1 MKASKDWKERIADD
15 EETRF
20 RAHAE
25 TLLGIARARD
35 QGSAKK
41 RALHTKGNIGLR
53 ARFTVLGDL
62 PEEARVGLFREP
74 AGYDAWVRFSNGS
87 PSVQSDRKGD
97 VRGIAVKVLG
107 VTGTQI
113 IPELAGATTQDFLLI
128 RSPTTPVR
136 NTDEFLALV
145 RAAQSPA
152 LLLPRLIGAVGF
164 GRAFAILKQGLKS
177 LGAPIP
183 SLASTHYFSALPIRF
198 GDYAVRYA
206 LRPRAASPPGQK
218 TPPDLGA
225 DLRERLAAGAVS
237 YDFQVQF
244 FEDEARTPIEDASR
258 DWGSPYVTLG
268 RLDLV
273 APGADHE
280 QVVARVES
288 LRFDP
293 WHGLTEFRPLGDMM
307 RARKIA
313 YLASAEER
321 KGASEPTAME

>member
-35 QGSAKK
+35 QGTSKK

-62 PEEARVGLFREP
+62 PAEARVGLFREP
-74 AGYDAWVRFSNGS
+74 GAYDAWVRFSNGS
-87 PSVQSDRKGD
+87 PSIQSDRKGD

-113 IPELAGATTQDFLLI
+113 IPELASSTTQDFLLI
-128 RSPTTPVR
+128 RTPSTPVR

-164 GRAFAILKQGLKS
+164 GRAFAILKQGLKG

-183 SLASTHYFSALPIRF
+183 SLAAAHYYSALPIRF

-206 LRPRAASPPGQK
+206 LRPRVEAPAGAK

-225 DLRERLAAGAVS
+225 ELRERLTKGAVS

-244 FEDEARTPIEDASR
+244 FQDEASTPIEDASR
-258 DWGSPYVTLG
+258 DWSSPYLTVGSLE
-268 RLDLV
+268 L
-273 APGADHE
+273 APPGDDHE

-293 WHGLTEFRPLGDMM
+293 WHGLSEHRPLGDMM
-307 RARKIA
+307 RARKVA
-313 YLASAEER
+313 YLVSAEER
-321 KGASEPTAME
+321 KGASEPTTMD

>member
-35 QGSAKK
+35 QGSSKK

-74 AGYDAWVRFSNGS
+74 GGYDAWVRYSNGS
-87 PSVQSDRKGD
+87 PAIQSDRKGD

-113 IPELAGATTQDFLLI
+113 IPELAASTTQDFLLI
-128 RSPTTPVR
+128 RTPSTPVR

-164 GRAFAILKQGLKS
+164 GRAFAILKQGLKG

-183 SLASTHYFSALPIRF
+183 SLASAHYYSALPIRF

-206 LRPRAASPPGQK
+206 LKPQAESPPGAK

-225 DLRERLAAGAVS
+225 ELRERLAKGAVS

-244 FEDEARTPIEDASR
+244 FQDEASTPIEDASR
-258 DWGSPYVTLG
+258 DWDSPYVTLG
-268 RLDLV
+268 RLDLA
-273 APGADHE
+273 APGEDHE
-280 QVVARVES
+280 QVVARVEA

-307 RARKIA
+307 RARKVA
-313 YLASAEER
+313 YLVSAEER
-321 KGASEPTAME
+321 KGASEPTAMD